1 MLHCTTLPCIA
12 ASPSLLPQ
20 STHVTAPLPPTL
32 FFPHPVIPAPGRVI
46 EVAPGVCWLRMP
58 LPFALDHINLWLLA
72 DEIDGAKGWTAVD
85 CGFGNA
91 ATRALWETH
100 FAENF
105 GGLPL
110 LRVVATHYHP
120 DHMGN
125 AAWLLG
131 HCAGNDPLLW
141 ATQSEFQT
149 AHLVWN
155 QLVQFRMEDNA
166 AFFRRHGMPESAA
179 EHQAKRGNLYR
190 SGVPELPPRYRR
202 IVGGDTLSIGGREWS
217 TIIGLGHAPEHVS
230 FYCRELNVLIS
241 GDMLLPKI
249 STNVSVWAN
258 DPDGD
263 PLRLFLNSIAGYT
276 ALPDD
281 ALVLPSHGLPFV
293 GIRARVKAL
302 SEHHSDRLAE
312 LQAAASAPV
321 TAHDLLPVLFKRT
334 LDAQQ
339 QFFAMGEAIAH
350 LNHLWH
356 HGRLRR
362 AAGPDGVVRFS
373 SIPHQ
378 E

>member
-1 MLHCTTLPCIA
+1 M
-12 ASPSLLPQ
+12 
-20 STHVTAPLPPTL
+20 
-32 FFPHPVIPAPGRVI
+32 I
-46 EVAPGVCWLRMP
+46 EVAPGVLWLRMP

-72 DEIDGAKGWTAVD
+72 DEIDGVKGWTAID
-85 CGFGNA
+85 CGYGNA
-91 ATRALWETH
+91 ATRALWGTH

-131 HCAGNDPLLW
+131 HCPGNDPLLW
-141 ATQSEFQT
+141 ATQAEFYT

-155 QLVQFRMEDNA
+155 QLVQYRMEDNA
-166 AFFRRHGMPESAA
+166 AFFRRHGMPQAA
-179 EHQAKRGNLYR
+179 VEHHAARGNLYR
-190 SGVPELPPRYRR
+190 SGVPELPQRYRR
-202 IVGGDTLSIGGREWS
+202 IVGGNTLSIGGREWA

-230 FYCRELNVLIS
+230 FHCRELNVLIS

-249 STNVSVWAN
+249 STNVSVWAS

-263 PLRLFLNSIAGYT
+263 PLKLFLDSIVRYT
-276 ALPDD
+276 GLPED

-302 SEHHSDRLAE
+302 SDHHRDRLAE
-312 LQAAASAPV
+312 LQAAASTPV
-321 TAHDLLPVLFKRT
+321 TAYDLLPVLFRRK
-334 LDAQQ
+334 LDVQQ

-356 HGRLRR
+356 LGRLQR
-362 AAGPDGVVRFS
+362 ALGSDGVVRFS

>member
-1 MLHCTTLPCIA
+1 VRRF
-12 ASPSLLPQ
+12 SQPQ
-20 STHVTAPLPPTL
+20 STLVTAPLPPTL

-46 EVAPGVCWLRMP
+46 EIAPGVLWLRMP

-72 DEIDGAKGWTAVD
+72 DEIDGVKGWTAID
-85 CGFGNA
+85 CGYGNA

-105 GGLPL
+105 DGLPL
-110 LRVVATHYHP
+110 LRVVATHFHP

-131 HCAGNDPLLW
+131 HCVGADPLLW
-141 ATQSEFQT
+141 VTQAEFYT

-155 QLVQFRMEDNA
+155 QLVQHRMEDNA
-166 AFFRRHGMPESAA
+166 AFFRRHGMPQAAA
-179 EHQAKRGNLYR
+179 EHHAARGNLYR
-190 SGVPELPPRYRR
+190 SAVPELPQRYRR
-202 IVGGDTLSIGGREWS
+202 IVGGDTLSIGGREWD

-230 FYCRELNVLIS
+230 FHCRELNILIS

-249 STNVSVWAN
+249 STNVSVWAS

-263 PLRLFLNSIAGYT
+263 PLKLFLDSIVRYAD
-276 ALPDD
+276 LPDD

-293 GIRARVKAL
+293 GIRARVNAL
-302 SEHHSDRLAE
+302 ADHHRDRLAE

-321 TAHDLLPVLFKRT
+321 TAHDLLPVLFRRK
-334 LDAQQ
+334 LDVQQ

-356 HGRLRR
+356 HGRLQR
-362 AAGPDGVVRFS
+362 ALGSDGVVRFS